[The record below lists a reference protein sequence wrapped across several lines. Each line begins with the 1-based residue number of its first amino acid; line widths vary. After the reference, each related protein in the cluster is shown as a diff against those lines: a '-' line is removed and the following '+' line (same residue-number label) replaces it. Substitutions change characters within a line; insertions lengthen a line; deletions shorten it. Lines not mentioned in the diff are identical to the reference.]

1 MDKNTLKTIKLTA
14 KHTKIIESIWIR
26 SLPENLKSMI
36 GGTLIERYLY
46 KFFQN
51 NKNLGIGIFEGD
63 NLLGFVLFG
72 DDSKITSLLIKEKFF
87 LIIKTFVYSLIF
99 LNVKKIKNF
108 VNCLM
113 YILLSKKKENITKK
127 NNTELLIICVS
138 QYKQKKG
145 IGSSLLKECFQN
157 YKSYFEDY
165 SNVYVKTLKKNPE
178 NISFYK
184 KNKFNYVFE
193 VFGRVYL
200 ERKIN

>member
-1 MDKNTLKTIKLTA
+1 MDKNTLKTIKLTE
-14 KHTKIIESIWIR
+14 KHTKNIESIWIS

-36 GGTLIERYLY
+36 GGILIERYLY

-51 NKNLGIGIFEGD
+51 DKNLGIGIFNGE

-87 LIIKTFVYSLIF
+87 LIIKTFIHSLIF

-108 VNCLM
+108 VDCLI
-113 YILLSKKKENITKK
+113 YILLSKKKENVIRK

-138 QYKQKKG
+138 QYRQKNG
-145 IGSSLLKECFQN
+145 IGSYLLEECFQN

-165 SNVYVKTLKKNPE
+165 SNVFVKTLNKNPK
-178 NISFYK
+178 NISFYE

>member
-1 MDKNTLKTIKLTA
+1 MDKNTLKTIKLTK
-14 KHTKIIESIWIR
+14 KHTKNIESIWIS

-36 GGTLIERYLY
+36 GDILIERYLY

-51 NKNLGIGIFEGD
+51 DKNLGIGIFDGN

-87 LIIKTFVYSLIF
+87 LIIKTFIYSLIF
-99 LNVKKIKNF
+99 LNIKKIKNF
-108 VNCLM
+108 VDCLI
-113 YILLSKKKENITKK
+113 YILLSKKKANIIKR
-127 NNTELLIICVS
+127 NNTELLIICVT
-138 QYKQKKG
+138 QYNQKKG
-145 IGSSLLKECFQN
+145 IGSCLLEKCFQN
-157 YKSYFEDY
+157 YKSYFENY

-184 KNKFNYVFE
+184 KNNFNYVFE
-193 VFGRVYL
+193 VFGRGYL